1 MIEYRRCREFT
12 EEQLGGLFRSVG
24 WYSGRFPERLKKAM
38 GNSSRVISAWDGE
51 RLVGL
56 IRGLDDG
63 VWQASIDCLLVDPE
77 YQGRKIASAL
87 LEMLLEDYRE
97 LLYVDVVPDE
107 RRNVGFYLKHGFEVM
122 EEGTAMQIRGK
133 GWDCAEKPEN
143 SGIPHGTFHSAPGGF
158 S

>member
-12 EEQLGGLFRSVG
+12 EEQLGWLFRSVG

-77 YQGRKIASAL
+77 YQGRKSRPHCWKCCWRITGSCSMWTWFRMRNGTWAS
-87 LEMLLEDYRE
+87 
-97 LLYVDVVPDE
+97 
-107 RRNVGFYLKHGFEVM
+107 
-122 EEGTAMQIRGK
+122 I
-133 GWDCAEKPEN
+133 
-143 SGIPHGTFHSAPGGF
+143 
-158 S
+158 

>member
-51 RLVGL
+51 CLVGL

-97 LLYVDVVPDE
+97 LLYV
-107 RRNVGFYLKHGFEVM
+107 EVM